1 MTAKTALILFAALS
15 LGLSGPAQDQ
25 LPRPD
30 RMGVTNTGPYD
41 YGVMGPPAT
50 PAIAAA
56 ADKSV
61 AKPMPN
67 GPFQPSWDSL
77 RRHYRTRS

>member
-1 MTAKTALILFAALS
+1 MRSRLALLALLPACLAA
-15 LGLSGPAQDQ
+15 PQE

-50 PAIAAA
+50 RAIVAAA
-56 ADKSV
+56 GPAYAFRITGLSI
-61 AKPMPN
+61 PN
-67 GPFQPSWDSL
+67 NS
-77 RRHYRTRS
+77 R